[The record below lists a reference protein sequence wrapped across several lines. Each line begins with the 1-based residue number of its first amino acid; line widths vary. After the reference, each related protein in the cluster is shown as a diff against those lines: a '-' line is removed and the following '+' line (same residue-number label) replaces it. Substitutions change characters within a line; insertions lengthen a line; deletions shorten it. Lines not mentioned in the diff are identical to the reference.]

1 MPQQSKYTKQGYND
15 GRYDDGDNFLTE
27 HDWKRTGGNYN
38 NTMKYYNTDG
48 GNLFNG
54 RGGSKK
60 RNYKPTRKVRKT
72 RSRTRSR
79 GRMSRRNK

>member
-1 MPQQSKYTKQGYND
+1 MLQQSVY
-15 GRYDDGDNFLTE
+15 
-27 HDWKRTGGNYN
+27 
-38 NTMKYYNTDG
+38 TMKGYNTDG

-60 RNYKPTRKVRKT
+60 RTYKPTRKVRKS
-72 RSRTRSR
+72 RSRSR